1 MTVMETE
8 TTAKPVV
15 AARKASAVGKEM
27 KKHRRLRKRQ
37 RDARKRI
44 AGNLQP
50 KEQKKEP
57 KKEPKKEKK
66 AKQPAKVSNK
76 KGSGI
81 VFIKH
86 LPKGFYED
94 ELRQF
99 FEQFGE
105 VMRVAVA
112 RSRKTQRSKGYGYVQ
127 FRFYEVADIAASA
140 VNNYMMFNSVL
151 KTSLLPKRM
160 FNIPKNFGK
169 AYDSK
174 GEKTEAYQRWLKAQV
189 KRANGYVGSLQSSVR
204 CRKQISRLRRAEKEL
219 TEAGIE
225 VAEVASCLSKLK
237 QTATDLQ
244 QRHAIELARMPKP
257 QPKEKAQKVKEE
269 TEAAADTNGK
279 ASDDEED
286 EAFTLLKPS
295 DWQEVE
301 PVGKEELAKESK
313 ASAVKKAQEKMKQL
327 EQEKGVNK
335 PGTTPAKGKENKKAG
350 TPDKKLR
357 KREKLPLSK
366 AKKPLVAG
374 GGVSAKQA
382 AKKEKLSLVKKNE
395 AEKLSVESAAP
406 VGKKAKRVDAVKEVK
421 PAKPDMRSSFEM

>member
-1 MTVMETE
+1 M
-8 TTAKPVV
+8 
-15 AARKASAVGKEM
+15 
-27 KKHRRLRKRQ
+27 
-37 RDARKRI
+37 
-44 AGNLQP
+44 
-50 KEQKKEP
+50 
-57 KKEPKKEKK
+57 
-66 AKQPAKVSNK
+66 
-76 KGSGI
+76 
-81 VFIKH
+81 FIKH

-189 KRANGYVGSLQSSVR
+189 KRANGYVGSVESSVR
-204 CRKQISRLRRAEKEL
+204 CRKQISRLMRAEKEL

-257 QPKEKAQKVKEE
+257 QPREKAQKPKEE

-301 PVGKEELAKESK
+301 PVGKEEPAKESK
-313 ASAVKKAQEKMKQL
+313 ASAVKKAQEKLKEL
-327 EQEKGVNK
+327 EQEKKGVNK
-335 PGTTPAKGKENKKAG
+335 PGTAAAKGKENKKAD

-382 AKKEKLSLVKKNE
+382 AKKEKLSLVKKNKVE
-395 AEKLSVESAAP
+395 ELSVESAAP

-421 PAKPDMRSSFEM
+421 LAKVGKKVK

>member
-15 AARKASAVGKEM
+15 ADRKASAVGKEK

-66 AKQPAKVSNK
+66 AKQPAKISNK

-189 KRANGYVGSLQSSVR
+189 KRANGYVGSVESSVR
-204 CRKQISRLRRAEKEL
+204 CRKQISRLMRAEKEL

-244 QRHAIELARMPKP
+244 QRHAIQLARMPKP
-257 QPKEKAQKVKEE
+257 QPQPKEKAQKAKEE

-301 PVGKEELAKESK
+301 PVGKEEPAKESK

-335 PGTTPAKGKENKKAG
+335 PGTTAAKGKENKKAD

-374 GGVSAKQA
+374 GGGVSAKQA
-382 AKKEKLSLVKKNE
+382 AKKEKLSLVKKNKVE
-395 AEKLSVESAAP
+395 ELSVESAAP

-421 PAKPDMRSSFEM
+421 PAKVGKKVK

>member
-15 AARKASAVGKEM
+15 ADRKASAVGKEK

-37 RDARKRI
+37 RDARKRN

-57 KKEPKKEKK
+57 KKEKK
-66 AKQPAKVSNK
+66 AKQPAKISSK

-204 CRKQISRLRRAEKEL
+204 CRKQISRLMRAEKEL

-257 QPKEKAQKVKEE
+257 QPKEKVQKAKEE

-301 PVGKEELAKESK
+301 PVGKDEPAKESK
-313 ASAVKKAQEKMKQL
+313 ASAVKKAQEKLKEL
-327 EQEKGVNK
+327 EQEKKGANK
-335 PGTTPAKGKENKKAG
+335 PGTTAAKGKENKKAD

-382 AKKEKLSLVKKNE
+382 AKKEKLSLVKKNKV
-395 AEKLSVESAAP
+395 EKVSVESAAP

-421 PAKPDMRSSFEM
+421 PAKVGKKVK

>member
-15 AARKASAVGKEM
+15 ADRKASAVGKEK

-37 RDARKRI
+37 RDARKRN

-57 KKEPKKEKK
+57 KKEKK
-66 AKQPAKVSNK
+66 AKQPAKISSK

-204 CRKQISRLRRAEKEL
+204 CRKQISRLMRAEKEL

-257 QPKEKAQKVKEE
+257 QPKEKPQKAKEE

-301 PVGKEELAKESK
+301 PVGKDEPAKESK
-313 ASAVKKAQEKMKQL
+313 ASAVKKAQEKLKEL
-327 EQEKGVNK
+327 EQEKKGANK
-335 PGTTPAKGKENKKAG
+335 PGTTAAKGKENKKAD

-382 AKKEKLSLVKKNE
+382 AKKEKLSLVKKNKV
-395 AEKLSVESAAP
+395 EKVSVESAAP

-421 PAKPDMRSSFEM
+421 PAKVGKKVK

>member
-15 AARKASAVGKEM
+15 ADRKASAVGKEK

-66 AKQPAKVSNK
+66 AKQPAKISSK

-189 KRANGYVGSLQSSVR
+189 KRANGYVGSLESSVR
-204 CRKQISRLRRAEKEL
+204 CRKQISRLMRAEKEL

-257 QPKEKAQKVKEE
+257 QPREKAQKAKEE
-269 TEAAADTNGK
+269 TEPAADTNGK

-301 PVGKEELAKESK
+301 PVGKEEPAKESK
-313 ASAVKKAQEKMKQL
+313 ASAVKKAQEKLKEL
-327 EQEKGVNK
+327 EQEKKGVNK
-335 PGTTPAKGKENKKAG
+335 PGTAAAKGKENKKAE

-382 AKKEKLSLVKKNE
+382 AKKEKLSLVKKNKVE
-395 AEKLSVESAAP
+395 ELTVESAAP
-406 VGKKAKRVDAVKEVK
+406 VGKKAKRADAVKEVK
-421 PAKPDMRSSFEM
+421 PAKVAKKVK